1 MTAPNGPILFNSS
14 TGSDTAASGLGP
26 ATALSGAG
34 ASTTGASAVVTGI
47 VTTGVSAGDL
57 LWVHASSG
65 RQFSIIASVDSGT
78 QVTCDDVF
86 ANTES
91 SRIWAIGGKRAT
103 FDDSSSR
110 AIFADSPAGIVVETE
125 SNQTLNSSL
134 VVSMTGT
141 VDNITTIK
149 GSTGAEVITQA
160 GAADVFTFQGGYIS
174 LEDLHFELTGA
185 GNRHV
190 AKFVNHNYNFRNIV
204 AEHPTNNFNGL
215 FEGGGY
221 GNNSSFYNCVV
232 GYAGSYSVAMN
243 VMSNSVFVNCLFHNA
258 TLYGFYGNRAST
270 LHNCI
275 FANNAMQ
282 GSLIASSN
290 SRYTSCLWY
299 GNGHGSGVRPALALN
314 PGDSVTNS
322 IFVGNVQDAISGAS
336 TTRYGLIANNAFY
349 GNANE
354 FTNPLSQAYGSTTLT
369 ADPLTNPATFD
380 FSLNEVAGGG
390 AVLRAKTS
398 TYGSYTAS
406 HPFNWLTDGSGGGG
420 GGVTNYN
427 PFQNPVF

>member
-1 MTAPNGPILFNSS
+1 MTTPNGPILFNSS

-26 ATALSGAG
+26 ASAVSGSG

-57 LWVHASSG
+57 LWVQSSSA
-65 RQFSIIASVDSGT
+65 RQFSVVASVDSGT

-91 SRIWAIGGKRAT
+91 SRTWAIGGKRAT

-110 AIFADSPAGIVVETE
+110 AIFADSAAGIVVETE

-174 LEDLHFELTGA
+174 LEDLLFELTGT
-185 GNRHV
+185 GNHHV
-190 AKFVNHNYNFRNIV
+190 AKFVNHNYNFSNIV
-204 AEHPTNNFNGL
+204 AEHPTNNFHS
-215 FEGGGY
+215 FFDGGGY

-232 GYAGSYSVAMN
+232 GYTTGYGVTLNA
-243 VMSNSVFVNCLFHNA
+243 MSNSVFTNCLFHSNS
-258 TLYGFYGNRAST
+258 LYGFYGNRAST
-270 LHNCI
+270 LINCV
-275 FANNAMQ
+275 FANNILQ

-290 SRYTSCLWY
+290 SRYMGCVWY
-299 GNGHGSGVRPALALN
+299 GNGSGSGVRPAVGLYT
-314 PGDSVTNS
+314 GDSITNS
-322 IFVGNVQDAISGAS
+322 IFVNNVQDAISGSS
-336 TTRYGLIANNAFY
+336 TTRYGQIANNAFY

-369 ADPLTNPATFD
+369 ADPFTDAANFD

-390 AVLRAKTS
+390 AVLRAKTN
-398 TYGSYTAS
+398 TYGSYAAS

-420 GGVTNYN
+420 GGATHYDPFTN
-427 PFQNPVF
+427 PRF